1 MDRLLSCMKDKTFS
15 ALDPDRDCLTVLSQ
29 AQDMLRREHS
39 IARMTIQV
47 ESYDESVMRSCE
59 SCRRPRI

>member
-1 MDRLLSCMKDKTFS
+1 MKDKIFC